1 MIMTDATNLLV
12 FLVVVLARFGVPLF
26 IPRYPVPAIVA
37 ALLIDAADQTI
48 FQQLTTL
55 NLDGYQSY
63 DKALDIYYLAIAY
76 LSTLRNW
83 ADQYAFK
90 VSRFLYFYRLV
101 GATAFELSG
110 YRALL
115 LIFPNTFEYF
125 FIWYESIRTR
135 WSLRRLS
142 PQRIFQAAAFIWI
155 VIKLPQETW
164 IHIAKLDTTD
174 LMRENPWIA
183 PLILVIIAAAAVAIW
198 RNRSRIPRPD
208 WPLTFDV
215 DQHLG
220 PVPVDALAARGSRSI
235 RHGLFEKIV
244 LVGLITIIFSQLI
257 PDLEASTIAIMAA
270 VAYVITVN
278 AFISQWLAQR
288 GTHWRSIIQ
297 EFLVMAVIN
306 LSVGLLGLFLL
317 PGRVDNFRLASPL
330 FFTFLLTLIVTLYDR
345 YRPIHDARRVM
356 AGEDRPVV
364 SEPGIA
370 LDTTPGT

>member
-1 MIMTDATNLLV
+1 MTDVTNLLV

-26 IPRYPVPAIVA
+26 IPRYPVPSIVA

-48 FQQLTTL
+48 FQQFTTL

-83 ADQYAFK
+83 SDAYAFN

-110 YRALL
+110 LRAMLL
-115 LIFPNTFEYF
+115 LFPNTFEYF
-125 FIWYESIRTR
+125 FIWYEGIRTR
-135 WSLRRLS
+135 WNVKRLS

-174 LMRENPWIA
+174 LMREHPWMA
-183 PLILVIIAAAAVAIW
+183 PTLLVIIGIAAFAIW
-198 RNRSRIPRPD
+198 RNRARIPPAD

-215 DQHLG
+215 NRHLG
-220 PVPVDALAARGSRSI
+220 PLPVDALAARATRSI

-244 LVGLITIIFSQLI
+244 LVGLITIIFSQLMPAI
-257 PDLEASTIAIMAA
+257 EASNIAIIAA

-278 AFISQWLAQR
+278 AFVSQWLAQR

-306 LSVGLLGLFLL
+306 FAVGLLGLILV
-317 PGRVDNFRLASPL
+317 PGRADNFQLASPL
-330 FFTFLLTLIVTLYDR
+330 FLTLLLTLIVTLYDR
-345 YRPIHDARRVM
+345 YRPIHDMHLVM
-356 AGEDRPVV
+356 ADEPQLAV
-364 SEPGIA
+364 SDQPILPKIAPGS
-370 LDTTPGT
+370 